1 MNPVWRQE
9 LQHEIQKYEENVFS
23 TLVKLKEKFECF
35 VGPCEMPVVQFFG
48 ALMDHQ

>member
-9 LQHEIQKYEENVFS
+9 LQQEIQKYEENVFS
-23 TLVKLKEKFECF
+23 TFVKLKEKFEYF
-35 VGPCEMPVVQFFG
+35 VGPCEMPNVQFFA